1 MYSGYTGNMF
11 FCWLFLAVL
20 PIVLAE
26 KGNELLMTD
35 RYNCEDMDKNSDLLT
50 FSSFQFH
57 TLLSST
63 FSELTSS
70 MVKLAQNRHC

>member
-35 RYNCEDMDKNSDLLT
+35 RYNCEDIDKT
-50 FSSFQFH
+50 
-57 TLLSST
+57 
-63 FSELTSS
+63 
-70 MVKLAQNRHC
+70 AIY